1 MRTGREDIPMCVQVV
16 TSMQVKHPRPLCGR
30 VAPMRGIGLCCVCV
44 SVGVCVCMCVCM
56 HVLCACIGMAFS
68 PTINVETSLEGPCG
82 EALQMEM
89 CVCVCVCVCVYY
101 MCVHGVCV
109 CVCMNSLHTCVF

>member
-1 MRTGREDIPMCVQVV
+1 MVGW
-16 TSMQVKHPRPLCGR
+16 PLCE
-30 VAPMRGIGLCCVCV
+30 VLVCVV

-89 CVCVCVCVCVYY
+89 CVCVCVCVLHVCTWR
-101 MCVHGVCV
+101 VCV
-109 CVCMNSLHTCVF
+109 CVHEFFAYMCLLVG